1 VDSAGRRQYLYHD
14 AWRRRRDREK
24 FDRMLEFAASL
35 PLLRAHTDRWLAT
48 KSLGRDRVLS
58 CAVRLLDRGF
68 FRIGGEE
75 YAEDNSTFGLATMR
89 KSHVTLGDGHVVTF
103 DYPAKGG
110 ERRIQSVV
118 DPQVFAVTAALKRR
132 RGGGDELLAYKN
144 GRRWVD
150 VRSTDVNDY
159 IRDVT
164 GGPYSAKDFRT
175 WNATVLAATS
185 IALLGRQAKS
195 PTARKRVA
203 SLAIREV
210 ARYLG
215 NTPAVCRK
223 SYVDPRVVD
232 RFDAG
237 QTIIAAL
244 ERLPI
249 ELPEPDRQRRVERA
263 VLALLEP

>member
-1 VDSAGRRQYLYHD
+1 
-14 AWRRRRDREK
+14 
-24 FDRMLEFAASL
+24 
-35 PLLRAHTDRWLAT
+35 
-48 KSLGRDRVLS
+48 
-58 CAVRLLDRGF
+58 
-68 FRIGGEE
+68 
-75 YAEDNSTFGLATMR
+75 MR
-89 KSHVTLGDGHVVTF
+89 KSHVALGDGRVVTF

-118 DPQVFAVTAALKRR
+118 DPDAFAVTAALKRR
-132 RGGGDELLAYKN
+132 RGGGDELLTYKN

-150 VRSTDVNDY
+150 VRSADVNDY

-185 IALLGRQAKS
+185 IALLGRQAASK
-195 PTARKRVA
+195 TARKRVV

-232 RFDAG
+232 RFAAG

-244 ERLPI
+244 EKLPI
-249 ELPEPDRQRRVERA
+249 ELPEPERQRRVERA

>member
-1 VDSAGRRQYLYHD
+1 
-14 AWRRRRDREK
+14 
-24 FDRMLEFAASL
+24 
-35 PLLRAHTDRWLAT
+35 
-48 KSLGRDRVLS
+48 
-58 CAVRLLDRGF
+58 
-68 FRIGGEE
+68 
-75 YAEDNSTFGLATMR
+75 
-89 KSHVTLGDGHVVTF
+89 
-103 DYPAKGG
+103 
-110 ERRIQSVV
+110 
-118 DPQVFAVTAALKRR
+118 
-132 RGGGDELLAYKN
+132 
-144 GRRWVD
+144 
-150 VRSTDVNDY
+150 
-159 IRDVT
+159 
-164 GGPYSAKDFRT
+164 
-175 WNATVLAATS
+175 
-185 IALLGRQAKS
+185 
-195 PTARKRVA
+195 RKRVA